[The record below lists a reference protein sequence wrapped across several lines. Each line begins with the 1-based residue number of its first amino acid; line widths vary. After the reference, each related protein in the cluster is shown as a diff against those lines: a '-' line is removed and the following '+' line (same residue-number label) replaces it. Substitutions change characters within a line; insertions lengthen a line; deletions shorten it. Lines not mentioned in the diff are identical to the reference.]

1 MALDSAD
8 IQTLSS
14 AQVGALTTAQIRAID
29 VADVAAIDTADLAAL
44 DSGQWRAFTTAQ
56 IDALTTAQISTIT
69 TADLSSL
76 TTSQLAGFAQSADI
90 VALTSVQIQALTTA
104 QISSLTT
111 GQITWLETQ
120 DIQALTTAQ
129 IPGFSTAQIVALT
142 TDQIKALET
151 ADILALSTAQH
162 LAFETADIAV
172 MSTDQINALLFVTPI
187 VLDLDG
193 NGVRT
198 TSAQDGVNF
207 DVSGVGTASKTG
219 WVSRGDGLLVMDRNG
234 DGLIN
239 DGKEL
244 FGAAT
249 VLANGQRAGD
259 GAAAL
264 AEQDTNHDGKITAAD
279 VNFDKL
285 KVWVDANHD
294 GKTDPGELRGLV
306 DLGIIELN
314 VSFDKSDRV
323 DNGNLVGMVSSYKT
337 SDGQVHEMA
346 DVWFKKGESE
356 KQEAPPLKD
365 LLVDRGPELPA
376 TSAGTSGEPPKASPN
391 PASGVLEPFIATPHR
406 RWSDDDPKHEGLL
419 I

>member
-1 MALDSAD
+1 VALDSAD
-8 IQTLSS
+8 IQTLTST
-14 AQVGALTTAQIRAID
+14 QVGALTTAQIRAID
-29 VADVAAIDTADLAAL
+29 VADVAAIDTVDLAAL
-44 DSGQWRAFTTAQ
+44 ASGQWRAFTTAQ

-90 VALTSVQIQALTTA
+90 VALTSAQIQGLTTA

-129 IPGFSTAQIVALT
+129 IPGLTTAQIVALT

-162 LAFETADIAV
+162 LAFEAADIAV

-193 NGVRT
+193 NGVST
-198 TSAQDGVNF
+198 TSAQDGVTF
-207 DVSGVGTASKTG
+207 DVSGVGTAAKTG

-259 GAAAL
+259 GAGAL
-264 AEQDTNHDGKITAAD
+264 AEQDTSHDGKITAAD

-294 GKTDPGELRGLV
+294 GKVDSGELKGLV
-306 DLGIIELN
+306 DLGIVELDL
-314 VSFDKSDRV
+314 SFAKSDRV
-323 DNGNLVGMVSSYKT
+323 DNGNLVGLVSGYKT

-346 DVWFKKGESE
+346 DVWFKKDGPG
-356 KQEAPPLKD
+356 KAEAPALKD
-365 LLVDRGPELPA
+365 LLVERAPELPTA
-376 TSAGTSGEPPKASPN
+376 AGAPAGDPVKPGPTAVPN
-391 PASGVLEPFIATPHR
+391 PLDSPIGPAMR
-406 RWSDDDPKHEGLL
+406 RWNDDDLNQGGPLV
-419 I
+419 